1 MSCRGGFQRY
11 GASRD
16 TVGREGLWGD
26 AEMQCCGHFPKCWQ
40 WNGTQSRSRQETKFL
55 SFLIAYEPELSLQ
68 PSPATTHCFLFTLQT
83 GKATLSTAPLQI
95 FYTQPYLRAQQHWA
109 HGCR

>member
-1 MSCRGGFQRY
+1 MQPTTSLEISCLAEGDF
-11 GASRD
+11 RD
-16 TVGREGLWGD
+16 MGLAGTRLVGLWGD

-95 FYTQPYLRAQQHWA
+95 FYTQPYL
-109 HGCR
+109 